1 MVNSIVNK
9 SNRRFKVAP
18 SKRTKGLKKNDKVP
32 FLVQHPKKRRGVV
45 YINHLP
51 HGFYENQLYAFLSQ
65 FGTVTNLRVGRSSK
79 TGNPKGYAFA
89 EFLYPEVADIV
100 ASTMNNYLMF
110 KKILKCSVVSKS
122 RLSRRI
128 FKNKIHPNNPPAPKI
143 RAKSKH
149 ALNNVNVSD
158 EVVEKRKYK
167 QYGKLIKLQKMLQEA
182 GIETTIKIPKTVLKA
197 KSETETDKTETV
209 KKPKVKTPSQRPLI
223 SLVLDDKIKSLKRK
237 RISDQTKGK
246 QNSDSSLSSTSVTP
260 KHNKPVGSNTPQSGP
275 NTPKNLKRPAQASPE
290 TPSNMNKKIKN
301 AVDVKQGTTPGK
313 GEALTTTSQTP
324 SHSKNS
330 MDQAEASSS
339 GKVMLKSG
347 SKKRK
352 RQSLSGDSVQVVE
365 GSSKQEDANLSF
377 SSDKKVASKSPK
389 AKKVHKAPPVPQKM
403 SSSPTLQESNQSSS
417 SCPTTPVSSQGGKK
431 NPSTPSTSKKNKTP
445 NSKIASPG
453 APLTTIKIKTPNS
466 KIASPGTPLTTKKN
480 KNPNSKVASPG
491 TPLTTKMNKT
501 PNSKIASPGTPSTSK
516 NNKTPNSKITTP
528 STPLSGKKVK
538 MPNAKLASPAT
549 TPIAKKVKTPNSKNK
564 SLTPSVKIDSPSTS
578 KKANTPTSKSNLNT
592 PKAKKGGT
600 TPSSTPGSAKKTNVM
615 NKSQITPSL
624 MTPKAKVD
632 SPSTS
637 KKSNT
642 PTSKSN
648 TPKPNKRG
656 TPGSIRK

>member
-1 MVNSIVNK
+1 MAKRAAMLSMVKDLTVMDEDKRDKTLDSLLK
-9 SNRRFKVAP
+9 SMFKVLSEVKSQVQSAGMSLKDIPEDKKEQRIRGP
-18 SKRTKGLKKNDKVP
+18 SIRKYLLSANNDYNTLYRWSLSYISYGDFPPSLINEPTKKLIHLATQELGVGERDPDYVNPYKKKDRPPLKRFEDP
-32 FLVQHPKKRRGVV
+32 PIAPKKSKKKVKRGPRRGVV

-89 EFLYPEVADIV
+89 EFLYPE
-100 ASTMNNYLMF
+100 
-110 KKILKCSVVSKS
+110 ILKCSVVSKS

-246 QNSDSSLSSTSVTP
+246 QNSDSSLSSTS
-260 KHNKPVGSNTPQSGP
+260 
-275 NTPKNLKRPAQASPE
+275 RPAQASPE

-301 AVDVKQGTTPGK
+301 AVDVKQGTTPER

-389 AKKVHKAPPVPQKM
+389 AKKAHKAPPVPQKM

-431 NPSTPSTSKKNKTP
+431 NPSTPSTSKKK
-445 NSKIASPG
+445 
-453 APLTTIKIKTPNS
+453 
-466 KIASPGTPLTTKKN
+466 
-480 KNPNSKVASPG
+480 
-491 TPLTTKMNKT
+491 
-501 PNSKIASPGTPSTSK
+501 
-516 NNKTPNSKITTP
+516 
-528 STPLSGKKVK
+528 
-538 MPNAKLASPAT
+538 
-549 TPIAKKVKTPNSKNK
+549 
-564 SLTPSVKIDSPSTS
+564 
-578 KKANTPTSKSNLNT
+578 
-592 PKAKKGGT
+592 
-600 TPSSTPGSAKKTNVM
+600 
-615 NKSQITPSL
+615 
-624 MTPKAKVD
+624 
-632 SPSTS
+632 
-637 KKSNT
+637 
-642 PTSKSN
+642 
-648 TPKPNKRG
+648 
-656 TPGSIRK
+656 